1 MNHTIDFLRL
11 AESDPL
17 VLKVSALT
25 DFLWPEFVRD
35 AKPQVKYF
43 ADQFEIRQLS
53 RFGKELFEFF
63 YCGGEA
69 TPVVSLDDIED
80 YFRAKQDGLNPD
92 APKGFKPEYTLWSK
106 ILIDVANSPAYPA
119 FQENCLG
126 KHFESGN
133 AAVCV
138 LNELSDVLNEMLEE
152 NAQVHAALTSMAE
165 ELQGLR
171 ESFVEAMKAGDTT
184 QAAELRQK
192 GKELGESIEDIL
204 NNVHSTNKSEIDKSI
219 EQAQKDSDSTSSALN
234 CLAGDNEGFGVKLEN
249 VNEKQELAS
258 RLKKNKKL
266 MDFARRLGAMKQA
279 WNQRKRAKKH
289 TSTYSDIVGAN
300 MSDDVTK
307 AFPAE
312 LALAASKKGRALF
325 ALKHSQKTILTKDFE
340 ARSKELAQGP
350 VVLYVDIS
358 GSMCGENELWSKAM
372 AYVIAEE
379 CYKTKRQVQ
388 VHLFDTGIDQ
398 SITIEPRQ
406 GDAKDLLNFILAWY
420 TRGGTSFDQVM
431 RHACSTAEIDSKADG
446 LIITDGQC
454 QVTDNTVRKFN
465 LFKDNNDIDV
475 HAFCIGR
482 KSASLEMFCDSV
494 QTVDIC
500 EDAESADLF
509 QKAIR

>member
-1 MNHTIDFLRL
+1 MNRTVDFLRL
-11 AESDPL
+11 ATSDPL

-69 TPVVSLDDIED
+69 EHVVSLDDIEN
-80 YFRAKQDGLNPD
+80 YFRAKQDGLNPET
-92 APKGFKPEYTLWSK
+92 PKGFKPEYTLWSK
-106 ILIDVANSPAYPA
+106 VLIDVANSPAYPA
-119 FQENCLG
+119 FQQNCLG

-138 LNELSDVLNEMLEE
+138 LNELSDVLHEMLET
-152 NAQVHAALTSMAE
+152 NTQVHAALTSMAE

-171 ESFVEAMKAGDTT
+171 ESFVEAMKAGNTA
-184 QAAELRQK
+184 QAAELRQR
-192 GKELGESIEDIL
+192 GKELGENIEDIL
-204 NNVHSTNKSEIDKSI
+204 SDIHSVNKSEIDKSI
-219 EQAQKDSDSTSSALN
+219 EQAQKDSEFTSSALN
-234 CLAGDNEGFGVKLEN
+234 NLAGDNQGFGVKLGN

-289 TSTYSDIVGAN
+289 SSSYSDIVGAN

-312 LALAASKKGRALF
+312 LALAASQKGRALF

-340 ARSKELAQGP
+340 ARTKELVQGP
-350 VVLYVDIS
+350 VVMYIDIS
-358 GSMCGENELWSKAM
+358 GSMCGDNELWSKAM

-379 CYKTKRQVQ
+379 CYRTKRQVQ

-398 SITIEPRQ
+398 SITIDPQQ
-406 GDAKDLLNFILAWY
+406 GDARDLLNFILAWY

-431 RHACSTAEIDSKADG
+431 RHACGVAEIDCKADV

-465 LFKDNNDIDV
+465 VFKNNHDIDV
-475 HAFCIGR
+475 HSFCIGK
-482 KSASLEMFCDSV
+482 KSSSLEMFCDTV

-500 EDAESADLF
+500 EDVESVELF
-509 QKAIR
+509 QKAIQ